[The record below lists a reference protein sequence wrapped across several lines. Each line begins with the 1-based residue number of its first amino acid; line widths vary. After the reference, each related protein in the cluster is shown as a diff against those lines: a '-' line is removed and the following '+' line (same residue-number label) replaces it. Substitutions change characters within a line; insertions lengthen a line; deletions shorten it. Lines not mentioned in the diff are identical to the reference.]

1 MTEIITIIRKVFKMC
16 TISSMKTF
24 PPVLGN
30 SIIHSKWKMKRGE
43 EGRGGKGRGGEWRR
57 KGEERR
63 GILVY
68 IVTLISQ

>member
-1 MTEIITIIRKVFKMC
+1 VTEIITIIRKVFKMC

-43 EGRGGKGRGGEWRR
+43 EGKVGKGSGGGKGKR
-57 KGEERR
+57 GEE
-63 GILVY
+63 Y
-68 IVTLISQ
+68 